1 MVLKNGMVVMAL
13 MGDENASIP
22 TPQPYYEKKMF
33 GAYGKA
39 VQSSSITFVSKV
51 AYENNIKEKLGLNKV
66 VLPVKNTREI
76 SKQDMKLNN
85 ATPEI
90 EVDRRHMKL
99 KLMDK

>member
-1 MVLKNGMVVMAL
+1 
-13 MGDENASIP
+13 
-22 TPQPYYEKKMF
+22 MF

>member
-1 MVLKNGMVVMAL
+1 ML
-13 MGDENASIP
+13 
-22 TPQPYYEKKMF
+22 QPHNHIMKKMF

-66 VLPVKNTREI
+66 VLPVKIREI

-90 EVDRRHMKL
+90 EVIRRHMKL